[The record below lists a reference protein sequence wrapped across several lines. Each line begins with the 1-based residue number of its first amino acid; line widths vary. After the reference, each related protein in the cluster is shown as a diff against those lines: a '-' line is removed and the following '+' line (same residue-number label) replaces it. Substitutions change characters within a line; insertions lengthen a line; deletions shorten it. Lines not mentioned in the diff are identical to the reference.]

1 MNQILSV
8 ILHAEFGY
16 SVLRVTTPI
25 LFATL
30 GALIADKAGVTNI
43 ALEGIMLIAA
53 LTGVVFSA
61 LSASSWLGLLAA
73 VVAGGLVGL
82 FLAWCALKLKTDI
95 ILSGIA
101 INLMAS
107 GGTIFALFL
116 IAGDKGISSSL
127 ASKILPRLIIPGLS
141 AIPVLGTILSGHNV
155 LTYVAFLMVFLT
167 FVFLYR
173 TPLGLRIRAVG
184 ENPNA
189 ASSVGIGV
197 TKMQYLAL
205 VLSGMMAGFGGAY
218 MSMGY
223 VSWFSKNMTAGRGF
237 IALAAEAMGGATPVG
252 SMLTSLLFGFFDA
265 LSNTLQLMKIPSE
278 FVNMTPYVATVL
290 GLVVYAAQKTRREK
304 RARENSRAGGHSTS
318 GAGDAGAGGAGD
330 AGAGGVG
337 DAGGGAAEAGKA

>member
-1 MNQILSV
+1 MNQVLSLIL
-8 ILHAEFGY
+8 APEFGY

-25 LFATL
+25 MFATL
-30 GALIADKAGVTNI
+30 GALISDKAGVMNI
-43 ALEGIMLIAA
+43 ALEGIMLISA

-61 LSASSWLGLLAA
+61 LTGSSGVGLLAA
-73 VVAGGLVGL
+73 VLAGGLVGL
-82 FLAWCALKLKTDI
+82 FLAYCALKLKTDI

-107 GGTIFALFL
+107 GGTVFALFL

-127 ASKILPRLIIPGLS
+127 ASKVLPKLNIPGIAS
-141 AIPVLGTILSGHNV
+141 IPVLGTMLSGHNV
-155 LTYVAFLMVFLT
+155 LTYVAFFMVAAT

-189 ASSVGIGV
+189 AASVGIGV
-197 TKMQYLAL
+197 TKIQYLAL
-205 VLSGMMAGFGGAY
+205 SLSGMMAGFGGAY

-237 IALAAEAMGGATPVG
+237 IALAAEAMGGATPIG

-278 FVNMTPYVATVL
+278 FVNMIPYAATVI
-290 GLVVYAAQKTRREK
+290 GLVLYTVQKTRRE
-304 RARENSRAGGHSTS
+304 RLARES
-318 GAGDAGAGGAGD
+318 AGAGKK
-330 AGAGGVG
+330 
-337 DAGGGAAEAGKA
+337 E

>member
-8 ILHAEFGY
+8 VFTAEFGY

-30 GALIADKAGVTNI
+30 GALISDKAGVMNI
-43 ALEGIMLIAA
+43 ALEGIMLISA
-53 LTGVVFSA
+53 LAGVVFSA
-61 LSASSWLGLLAA
+61 ITGSAGFGLLAA
-73 VVAGGLVGL
+73 VVSGGLVGL
-82 FLAWCALKLKTDI
+82 FLAYCALKLRTDI

-107 GGTIFALFL
+107 GGTVFALFL

-127 ASKILPRLIIPGLS
+127 ASKVLPKLTIPGLS
-141 AIPVLGTILSGHNV
+141 SVPILGTMLSGHNV
-155 LTYVAFLMVFLT
+155 LTYVAFLSVAVIFI
-167 FVFLYR
+167 FLYR

-189 ASSVGIGV
+189 AASVGIGV
-197 TKMQYLAL
+197 TKIQYLAL

-278 FVNMTPYVATVL
+278 FVNMIPYAATVI
-290 GLVVYAAQKTRREK
+290 GLVLYTVRRTRRE
-304 RARENSRAGGHSTS
+304 RIAREAT
-318 GAGDAGAGGAGD
+318 
-330 AGAGGVG
+330 
-337 DAGGGAAEAGKA
+337 GAATMAAAAERKE

>member
-1 MNQILSV
+1 MSQILSV
-8 ILHAEFGY
+8 ILNAEFGY

-30 GALIADKAGVTNI
+30 GALISDKAGVMNI
-43 ALEGIMLIAA
+43 ALEGIMLISA

-61 LSASSWLGLLAA
+61 ISGSAGVGLFAA
-73 VVAGGLVGL
+73 VAGGGLAGL
-82 FLAWCALKLKTDI
+82 FLAYCALKLRTDI

-107 GGTIFALFL
+107 GGTVFALFL

-127 ASKILPRLIIPGLS
+127 ASKVLPKLVIPGIS
-141 AIPVLGTILSGHNV
+141 SIPVLGTILSGHNV
-155 LTYVAFLMVFLT
+155 LTYVAFLMVALT
-167 FVFLYR
+167 FIFLYR

-189 ASSVGIGV
+189 AASVGIGV
-197 TKMQYLAL
+197 TKIQYLAL
-205 VLSGMMAGFGGAY
+205 TLSGMMAGFGGAY

-252 SMLTSLLFGFFDA
+252 SMLTALLFGFFDA

-278 FVNMTPYVATVL
+278 FVNMIPYAATVI
-290 GLVVYAAQKTRREK
+290 GLVAYASQKKRRERK
-304 RARENSRAGGHSTS
+304 TLESAGAASRAATAVEAAAS
-318 GAGDAGAGGAGD
+318 GK
-330 AGAGGVG
+330 
-337 DAGGGAAEAGKA
+337 E

>member
-8 ILHAEFGY
+8 VLNAEFGY
-16 SVLRVTTPI
+16 SVLRVSTPI

-30 GALIADKAGVTNI
+30 GALISDKAGVMNI

-53 LTGVVFSA
+53 LSGVVFSA
-61 LSASSWLGLLAA
+61 ISGSAGVGLFAA

-82 FLAWCALKLKTDI
+82 FLAYCALKLRTDI

-107 GGTIFALFL
+107 GGTVFALFL

-127 ASKILPRLIIPGLS
+127 ASKVLPKLNIPGIS
-141 AIPVLGTILSGHNV
+141 SIPVLGTILSGHNV
-155 LTYVAFLMVFLT
+155 LTYVAFVMVAAT
-167 FVFLYR
+167 FIFLYR

-189 ASSVGIGV
+189 AASVGIGV
-197 TKMQYLAL
+197 TKIQYLAL
-205 VLSGMMAGFGGAY
+205 TLSGMMAGFGGAY

-237 IALAAEAMGGATPVG
+237 IALAAEAMGGATPLG

-278 FVNMTPYVATVL
+278 FVNMIPYAATVI
-290 GLVVYAAQKTRREK
+290 GLVVYASQKKRRERK
-304 RARENSRAGGHSTS
+304 TLESAGAASRAAT
-318 GAGDAGAGGAGD
+318 
-330 AGAGGVG
+330 
-337 DAGGGAAEAGKA
+337 AAEATASGKK

>member
-1 MNQILSV
+1 VNQILSV
-8 ILHAEFGY
+8 VLNAEFGY
-16 SVLRVTTPI
+16 SVLRVSTPI

-30 GALIADKAGVTNI
+30 GALISDKAGVMNI

-53 LTGVVFSA
+53 LSGVVFSA
-61 LSASSWLGLLAA
+61 ISGSAGVGLFAA

-82 FLAWCALKLKTDI
+82 FLAYCALKLRTDI

-107 GGTIFALFL
+107 GGTVFALFL

-127 ASKILPRLIIPGLS
+127 ASKVLPKLTIPGIS
-141 AIPVLGTILSGHNV
+141 SIPVLGTILSGHNV
-155 LTYVAFLMVFLT
+155 LTYVAFLMVVLT
-167 FVFLYR
+167 FIFLYR

-189 ASSVGIGV
+189 AASVGIGV
-197 TKMQYLAL
+197 TKIQYLAL
-205 VLSGMMAGFGGAY
+205 TLSGMMAGFGGAY

-237 IALAAEAMGGATPVG
+237 IALAAEAMGGATPIG

-278 FVNMTPYVATVL
+278 FVNMIPYAATVI
-290 GLVVYAAQKTRREK
+290 GLVVYASQKKRRERK
-304 RARENSRAGGHSTS
+304 TLESAGAASRAAT
-318 GAGDAGAGGAGD
+318 
-330 AGAGGVG
+330 
-337 DAGGGAAEAGKA
+337 AAEATTSGKE